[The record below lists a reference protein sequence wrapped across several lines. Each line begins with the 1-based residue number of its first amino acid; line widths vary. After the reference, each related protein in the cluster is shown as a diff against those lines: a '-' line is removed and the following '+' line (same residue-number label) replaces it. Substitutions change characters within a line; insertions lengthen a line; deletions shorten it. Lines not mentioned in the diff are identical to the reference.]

1 MSENTTP
8 EHGTAASVQDSFEL
22 PGAPDQFQR
31 LWTPH
36 RTAYVSGGQKDYTE
50 KTCPFCTA
58 PSRSDEESLILHR
71 GEHAVVIL
79 NLYPYNPGHL
89 LVCPYRHIPFYDDAT
104 EAETMEIA
112 QLTQLAM
119 KVLREVSHNDGF
131 NIGIN
136 QGKVGGA
143 GIADHLHQHILPRWS
158 GDTNFLPIIAQT
170 KTMSRTLDDMRVAI
184 AEGFARLS

>member
-8 EHGTAASVQDSFEL
+8 EHSTAASVQDSFEL

-58 PSRSDEESLILHR
+58 PSRSDEESLIVHR
-71 GEHAVVIL
+71 GEHAFVIL

-89 LVCPYRHIPFYDDAT
+89 LICPYRHSPFYDDAT
-104 EAETMEIA
+104 EAETIEIA

-131 NIGIN
+131 NIGMN

-158 GDTNFLPIIAQT
+158 GDTNFLPIIAHT

-184 AEGFARLS
+184 AEGFAHLS

>member
-8 EHGTAASVQDSFEL
+8 EHSTAASVQDSFEL

-58 PSRSDEESLILHR
+58 PGRSDEESLIVHR
-71 GEHAVVIL
+71 GEHAFVIL

-104 EAETMEIA
+104 EAETLEIA

-158 GDTNFLPIIAQT
+158 GDTNFLPIIAHT
-170 KTMSRTLDDMRVAI
+170 KTMSRTLDDMRSAI